1 MKFNRRHFLGAMAV
15 GSAGLASTRSFAATL
30 CGDTPA
36 LLPLAMDALERHS
49 SAIVHRD
56 RIGIVNFDAHSRLPR
71 FQLVNLGS
79 GKIEKSMLVSH
90 GRGSDLANTGYAER
104 FSNRPGSNASSL
116 GSFVTGDH
124 YVGKHGRSRR
134 LIGLE
139 PENNAALPRA
149 IVIHAADYVDE
160 DMALA
165 QGRIGRSQGCFA
177 VSRGEISDVL
187 EALGP
192 GRLLYAWKSVSRAT
206 LA

>member
-15 GSAGLASTRSFAATL
+15 GSAGLVPTRSFAATL
-30 CGDTPA
+30 CGETPA
-36 LLPLAMDALERHS
+36 LLPLAMAALDRHAD
-49 SAIVHRD
+49 AIVHRD

-71 FQLVNLGS
+71 FQLVNVEC
-79 GKIEKSMLVSH
+79 GKIEKSMLVAH
-90 GRGSDLANTGYAER
+90 GRGSDLANSGYAER

-116 GSFVTGDH
+116 GSFVTGDQ

-139 PENNAALPRA
+139 PDNNAALPRA

-160 DMALA
+160 DMALS

-177 VSRGEISDVL
+177 VSRSEIGDLL

-192 GRLLYAWKSVSRAT
+192 GRLLYAWKSLSSAT